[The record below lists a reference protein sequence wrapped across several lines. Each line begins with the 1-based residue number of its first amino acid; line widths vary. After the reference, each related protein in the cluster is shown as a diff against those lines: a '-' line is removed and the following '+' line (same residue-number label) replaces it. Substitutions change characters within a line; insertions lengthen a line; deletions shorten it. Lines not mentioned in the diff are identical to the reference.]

1 MYSNECQNYF
11 VGEDTKTSINGS
23 LHSNKMEQ
31 ITNIED
37 QKTKEW
43 EEMDELYQV
52 GKMQLNIL
60 KGELPCGGD
69 LP

>member
-1 MYSNECQNYF
+1 MYSNEWQNYF

-37 QKTKEW
+37 
-43 EEMDELYQV
+43 
-52 GKMQLNIL
+52 
-60 KGELPCGGD
+60 
-69 LP
+69 